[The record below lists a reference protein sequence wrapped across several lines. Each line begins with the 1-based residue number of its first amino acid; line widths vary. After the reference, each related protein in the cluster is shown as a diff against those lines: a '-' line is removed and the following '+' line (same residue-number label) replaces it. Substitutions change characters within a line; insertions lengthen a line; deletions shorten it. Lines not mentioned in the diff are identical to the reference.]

1 MPALCIR
8 SVLKFQRKMS
18 ITGLLSTRNLFWKM
32 DCKTN
37 QLRFGTATNLV
48 SIFKAKLAKFWDC
61 HTSTVTSTKEHITVL
76 PCFNATGQFI
86 PPFILFSGKRAPVG
100 YNPLEGAVLGSAF
113 AVTEKGYMDAPT
125 FYLWLAN
132 HFIPHLPPA
141 RPVVLLVDSAE
152 VHIDFHTFELE
163 KKNNIYIFALLKNT
177 THLLQQAHVGLFG
190 EEVYSAEP

>member
-1 MPALCIR
+1 
-8 SVLKFQRKMS
+8 MS

-100 YNPLEGAVLGSAF
+100 YNPLEGAVPGSAF